1 MKHSTAAKL
10 HIRIVSI
17 LLALVLAAGVL
28 PVQAAVGGAA
38 GEDSILYNG
47 SFDLSNVSTQTA
59 PGWGLNKSNA
69 NHTVTLQKNVVYGD
83 SGTALKIEAT
93 GQFQELSC

>member
-28 PVQAAVGGAA
+28 PVQATVSGAA
-38 GEDSILYNG
+38 AEISFQYSAIAWSG
-47 SFDLSNVSTQTA
+47 S
-59 PGWGLNKSNA
+59 
-69 NHTVTLQKNVVYGD
+69 
-83 SGTALKIEAT
+83 LK
-93 GQFQELSC
+93 